1 MTGVTTSIYDEIG
14 GKPAVAAAV
23 DRFYEH
29 VLGDPVLTPYFAT
42 TDFTRQ
48 KRHLRA
54 FLTAALGG
62 PDLYKG
68 RDMGAAHRGITG
80 EAFDHVVDHLVTTLT
95 ELGVAP
101 ATIATIGGALAPLR
115 AQIVEEPLSAA
126 A

>member
-1 MTGVTTSIYDEIG
+1 MTRSAASRPWRRPSTASTSTCW
-14 GKPAVAAAV
+14 PTASCV
-23 DRFYEH
+23 
-29 VLGDPVLTPYFAT
+29 PYFAS

-68 RDMGAAHRGITG
+68 RDMGAAHRGMGITS
-80 EAFDHVVDHLVTTLT
+80 EAFDHVVGHLVTTLT
-95 ELGVAP
+95 ELGVGP